1 MIQTLEDLTRVMRA
15 KFVTSSYTQELH
27 VRLQSMKQGN
37 KTVDEFY
44 KDLEVTL
51 MRADVR
57 KSQQATVA
65 RILTRLNRDIAD
77 KQLKRKG
84 NQKTFG
90 TKPFTP
96 NYTKKDDK
104 TQVAQGFGKG
114 KCVTKDDTP
123 RNKHVGADPEKP
135 RNRDIICFKCQG
147 RGHIASQCPNKKTM
161 ILNKFGE
168 YETESENEEGVDQRV
183 NEENNMDDDSDSG
196 VGLSLV
202 TLQALSTM
210 SRTFDEEQRE
220 NLFQTR
226 YIIGGKHP
234 HPKPFKLQCVSNFGE
249 LNVYKQVTVPIKIK
263 NYEDEVVCDVLPM
276 QACHV
281 LLGRP
286 WQLDRKA
293 HHDGYLNRYS
303 FEFGSRKICLKPLS
317 PMDVHEDQLY
327 MHRQFLEEAKE
338 KRERK
343 KSEKNKS
350 EKSEHGSEKSE
361 GEKIKSDKREQEY
374 QDVFPDEVTGG
385 LPPIRGIEH
394 QMDLILGASI
404 PNRRAYKASP
414 EEVKEIR
421 KQVDEL
427 LDKGW
432 IRESLSPCV
441 VPVLL
446 VPKKDGGWRMCIDC
460 RAVNAITGSA
470 EGISVDEAKT
480 QAIRDWPTPKTIK
493 EVRSFLGLAS
503 FYLRCS
509 LRDVVV
515 VETHEGGLMGHFG
528 RDKTLGALHEHYYW
542 PKMKHDVE
550 SYVNKCV
557 VCKITKS
564 HAQQHGLYTPLPIPE
579 APWTNIS
586 MDFIM
591 GLPRSMRGND
601 SIFVV
606 VDRFSKMA
614 HFIAYMLPLPS
625 KEYFNSDGRKRSE
638 FVKEMHSKVR
648 DNIAKSNAWYAKSA
662 NKGRKNVVFQPGD
675 WVWFHL
681 RKIDFPRDR
690 SLS

>member
-1 MIQTLEDLTRVMRA
+1 MIQTWEELTRVMRA

-27 VRLQSMKQGN
+27 VQLQSMKQGN
-37 KTVDEFY
+37 RTVDEFY

-57 KSQQATVA
+57 DSQQATVA
-65 RILTRLNRDIAD
+65 RILTWLNRDIAD
-77 KQLKRKG
+77 KVGLYHFDDIDELVERAITIEKQLKRKG
-84 NQKTFG
+84 KQKTFG

-104 TQVAQGFGKG
+104 TQVGQGYGKG
-114 KCVTKDDTP
+114 KGIIKDDTP

-147 RGHIASQCPNKKTM
+147 RGHIASQCPNKKMM

-183 NEENNMDDDSDSG
+183 DEKNNTDDDSDSG

-202 TLQALSTM
+202 TLRALSTM

-226 YIIGGKHP
+226 CIIGGKVCSLIIDSGSCTNIVSELAVRKLNLLTTP
-234 HPKPFKLQCVSNFGE
+234 HPKPFKLQWVSNYGD
-249 LNVYKQVTVPIKIK
+249 LNVNKQVTVPIKIK
-263 NYEDEVVCDVLPM
+263 NYEDQVVCDVLPM
-276 QACHV
+276 QACHI

-286 WQLDRKA
+286 WQFDRKA

-303 FEFGSRKICLKPLS
+303 FEFESRKICLKPLS

-327 MHRQFLEEAKE
+327 MDRQFLEEAKE

-350 EKSEHGSEKSE
+350 EKGEHRSEKSE
-361 GEKIKSDKREQEY
+361 SEKNKSDKREQVSEQRKSELERKMLVSLREAKNLKVHEGSSYLLLIKPVYLSKQELMELPPNVASLLQEY

-394 QMDLILGASI
+394 QMDLIPGASI
-404 PNRRAYKASP
+404 PNRPAYKASP

-432 IRESLSPCV
+432 ILKSLSPCA

-460 RAVNAITGSA
+460 RAVNAIMW
-470 EGISVDEAKT
+470 IS
-480 QAIRDWPTPKTIK
+480 
-493 EVRSFLGLAS
+493 
-503 FYLRCS
+503 
-509 LRDVVV
+509 
-515 VETHEGGLMGHFG
+515 
-528 RDKTLGALHEHYYW
+528 
-542 PKMKHDVE
+542 
-550 SYVNKCV
+550 
-557 VCKITKS
+557 
-564 HAQQHGLYTPLPIPE
+564 
-579 APWTNIS
+579 
-586 MDFIM
+586 
-591 GLPRSMRGND
+591 
-601 SIFVV
+601 
-606 VDRFSKMA
+606 
-614 HFIAYMLPLPS
+614 
-625 KEYFNSDGRKRSE
+625 SD
-638 FVKEMHSKVR
+638 
-648 DNIAKSNAWYAKSA
+648 
-662 NKGRKNVVFQPGD
+662 
-675 WVWFHL
+675 
-681 RKIDFPRDR
+681 
-690 SLS
+690 